1 MDKLARRKHF
11 DRLVELRE
19 LYRMRGPDDSTSVVS
34 IELMIRRAEALMEQP
49 LPPILMLDEA
59 EQKN

>member
-19 LYRMRGPDDSTSVVS
+19 LYKLRGPDDSTSVVS
-34 IELMIRRAEALMEQP
+34 IEVMLSHAQALFERP
-49 LPPILMLDEA
+49 LPPVEVLDEA

>member
-34 IELMIRRAEALMEQP
+34 VEVMMSRAQALFERPMPAIVALEES
-49 LPPILMLDEA
+49 D
-59 EQKN
+59 QKN

>member
-19 LYRMRGPDDSTSVVS
+19 LYRMRGPDDSTSVISV
-34 IELMIRRAEALMEQP
+34 ELMISKAQALFERPMP
-49 LPPILMLDEA
+49 AILTLEESDR
-59 EQKN
+59 KN

>member
-34 IELMIRRAEALMEQP
+34 VEVMLSRAQALFERPQ
-49 LPPILMLDEA
+49 PPIVMLSEA
-59 EQKN
+59 DGKN